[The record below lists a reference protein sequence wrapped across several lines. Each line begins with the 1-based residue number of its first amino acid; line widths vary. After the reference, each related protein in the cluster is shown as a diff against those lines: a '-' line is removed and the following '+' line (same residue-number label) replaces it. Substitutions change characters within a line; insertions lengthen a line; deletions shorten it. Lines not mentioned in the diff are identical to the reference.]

1 MKIKERTNIR
11 YLTVCYI
18 VSTYKMLTSS
28 GPELAVF
35 HQMASREGGRRGSR
49 HAVSGPLSEH
59 GVVPRATHMRAY
71 EDGDGVHIKGV
82 GAVPKGTPPP
92 TAVPERPWSSAQCH
106 PANGAHRR
114 EQTGPG
120 SRGEN

>member
-1 MKIKERTNIR
+1 MKIKERTNVS
-11 YLTVCYI
+11 YLTVRYI

-35 HQMASREGGRRGSR
+35 HQMTSREGGRRGSR

-59 GVVPRATHMRAY
+59 GVVPWATHMRAY

-82 GAVPKGTPPP
+82 GAVPKGTPHPP
-92 TAVPERPWSSAQCH
+92 LFPRDP
-106 PANGAHRR
+106 GAARSVT
-114 EQTGPG
+114 Q
-120 SRGEN
+120 